1 MENAADDGAG
11 SSAERR
17 PAVKKWLKQEITG
30 YHMPMYLNDI
40 LTGNYNRN
48 FLRMSIIKDG
58 DAYMFSYDT
67 ADLRKIKTGDM
78 TLHEKMQL
86 IRGIIEISEEN
97 DNHLVMARK
106 YLLEPELIYSRNNSV
121 TKERLKL
128 LFYPDFN
135 EMEFEDKLI
144 LFIDR
149 ITDMRKETEVKEMED
164 LKEMVLKGDRLR
176 LLRYL
181 DKRIVRLDPSVY
193 NSKKRPY
200 VEYDIIAF

>member
-1 MENAADDGAG
+1 MENAADDGVG
-11 SSAERR
+11 GSAERR

-193 NSKKRPY
+193 NSKK
-200 VEYDIIAF
+200 

>member
-1 MENAADDGAG
+1 MENAEDDGAG

-149 ITDMRKETEVKEMED
+149 ITNMRKETEVKEMED

-193 NSKKRPY
+193 NSKK
-200 VEYDIIAF
+200 

>member
-193 NSKKRPY
+193 NSKK
-200 VEYDIIAF
+200 

>member
-149 ITDMRKETEVKEMED
+149 ITDMRKETEVKEMEN

-193 NSKKRPY
+193 NSKK
-200 VEYDIIAF
+200 

>member
-86 IRGIIEISEEN
+86 IRGIIDISEEN

-193 NSKKRPY
+193 NSKK
-200 VEYDIIAF
+200 

>member
-1 MENAADDGAG
+1 MENAEDDGAG

-149 ITDMRKETEVKEMED
+149 ITDIVYLHRFDDSNRKHFPD
-164 LKEMVLKGDRLR
+164 HRLF
-176 LLRYL
+176 LHCSGMP
-181 DKRIVRLDPSVY
+181 VHH
-193 NSKKRPY
+193 
-200 VEYDIIAF
+200 

>member
-1 MENAADDGAG
+1 MENAGDDGAG

-193 NSKKRPY
+193 NSKK
-200 VEYDIIAF
+200 

>member
-97 DNHLVMARK
+97 ENHLVMARK

-193 NSKKRPY
+193 NSKK
-200 VEYDIIAF
+200 

>member
-1 MENAADDGAG
+1 MENAADDGAS

-193 NSKKRPY
+193 NSKK
-200 VEYDIIAF
+200 

>member
-67 ADLRKIKTGDM
+67 ADLRKIKIGDM

-149 ITDMRKETEVKEMED
+149 ITDMRKETEVKEMEN

-193 NSKKRPY
+193 NSKK
-200 VEYDIIAF
+200 